1 MECVCTHQ
9 HQVRV
14 CLSRTA
20 AHLTLLKG
28 WRACEFRNREQ
39 IRMNLLLASRGV
51 TIKAM
56 LPIGFPTT
64 GPDSAISWALSAQP
78 GHPPNII
85 LFAAALLG
93 L

>member
-1 MECVCTHQ
+1 
-9 HQVRV
+9 
-14 CLSRTA
+14 
-20 AHLTLLKG
+20 
-28 WRACEFRNREQ
+28 
-39 IRMNLLLASRGV
+39 MNLLLASRGL
-51 TIKAM
+51 TIKAI

-64 GPDSAISWALSAQP
+64 GPDSAISWAFSAQP